1 MRSCLLLIAVLCL
14 TFALSVSTS
23 IAQPP
28 GGGQMRPGE
37 QGRGAGGQ
45 RGGPGQGRSGDRHPL
60 GGQFGQPSPPWLAI
74 FDADSDGELSP
85 VEIKNA
91 TAALLKLD
99 RNRDGRLTVDEVV
112 PNGGPAGGPP
122 MGGPQGQFGGPRP
135 GGQGAGG
142 QGAGGPGGRGGDSGR
157 SDAGFAS
164 QLMSLDTNKDGRLAL
179 SELPEHMHSMFDVS
193 DTDKDG
199 SLDQKELL
207 VLASHFRR
215 EKLNPDG
222 DIEMKNAPVQG
233 GAPGRPR

>member
-1 MRSCLLLIAVLCL
+1 MRSCLLLFAVLCL
-14 TFALSVSTS
+14 TFSLSASTS
-23 IAQPP
+23 RAQPP
-28 GGGQMRPGE
+28 GGGPMRPGE
-37 QGRGAGGQ
+37 QGRDAGGP
-45 RGGPGQGRSGDRHPL
+45 RGVSEQGRSGDRHPP

-99 RNRDGRLTVDEVV
+99 RNRDGRLTGDEVV

-122 MGGPQGQFGGPRP
+122 MGGPQSRFGGPRP
-135 GGQGAGG
+135 GGP
-142 QGAGGPGGRGGDSGR
+142 GAGGPGGRSGDSGR

-164 QLMSLDTNKDGRLAL
+164 QLMTLDANNDGRLAI

-193 DTDKDG
+193 DADKNG
-199 SLDQKELL
+199 SLDQKEQL

-222 DIEMKNAPVQG
+222 DIEM
-233 GAPGRPR
+233 